1 MGTPM
6 ILSRDRI
13 LATHV
18 GSLPRSETL
27 SEMLIDREEG
37 KPLDEQQLADEMD
50 RAVRHVIA
58 KQAEAGIDVGNDGEQ
73 QRVGFQTYVPRRMS
87 GFAGES
93 KRRRGRDFEEFP
105 ELIQDLMRRFPKRS
119 RMQNAPEAQA
129 ELHYLD
135 LSALAEEIDRFRS
148 NAKAAGAFAESFMT
162 APSPGIIS
170 TTMLN
175 AYYDSQQSYLTAL
188 AREMRNEYLAIH
200 RAGLVLQIDAPD
212 LAMDRSMFYRDLAD
226 REFVKA
232 AEMHMAALNQAIDGI
247 PRDRVRLHC
256 CWGNWN
262 GPHLYD
268 VALDLILPVLY
279 QANVGALSIEFG
291 NPRHQHELE
300 ALRRNKLPDHMLLLP
315 GVVESNSNI
324 VEHPEVVARRL
335 EEAVSVVGDRER
347 VIASADCGFGTF
359 TNREYVIEPVVW
371 LKLKAL
377 RQGADIASTHLWGR
391 S

>member
-1 MGTPM
+1 M

-18 GSLPRSETL
+18 GSLPRGEAL

-73 QRVGFQTYVPRRMS
+73 QRVGFQTYVPRRMA

-105 ELIQDLMRRFPKRS
+105 ALVADLMRRFPKRS

-129 ELHYLD
+129 ALHYLD
-135 LSALAEEIDRFRS
+135 SSAITQEIDRFQK
-148 NAKAAGAFAESFMT
+148 NAKVAGAFAESFMT

-175 AYYDSQQSYLTAL
+175 AYYDSQQSYLSAL

-200 RAGLVLQIDAPD
+200 RGGLLLQIDAPD
-212 LAMDRSMFYRDLAD
+212 LAMDRSMFYQELSD
-226 REFVKA
+226 REFVKS
-232 AEMHMAALNQAIDGI
+232 AEMHVAALNQAIDGI

-291 NPRHQHELE
+291 NPRHQHELA
-300 ALRRNKLPDHMLLLP
+300 ALGRNKLPDHMLLLP

-335 EEAVSVVGDRER
+335 EEAVAVVGDRER

-377 RQGADIASTHLWGR
+377 RQGADIASTRLWGR
-391 S
+391 GAAS

>member
-1 MGTPM
+1 MT
-6 ILSRDRI
+6 LSQDRI
-13 LATHV
+13 LTTHV
-18 GSLPRSETL
+18 GSLPRSEVL

-37 KPLDEQQLADEMD
+37 KPLAEGQLAHEMD
-50 RAVRHVIA
+50 NAVRHVIA
-58 KQAEAGIDVGNDGEQ
+58 KQAEAGIDIGNDGEQ
-73 QRVGFQTYVPRRMS
+73 QRVGFQTYVPSRMS
-87 GFAGES
+87 GFGGQS

-105 ELIQDLMRRFPKRS
+105 ALVEDLYRRFPKRS

-129 ELHYLD
+129 ELHYLSTST
-135 LSALAEEIDRFRS
+135 LLAEIERFER
-148 NAKAAGAFAESFMT
+148 AAAESGAFVERFMT

-188 AREMRNEYLAIH
+188 AREMRNEYLAIY
-200 RAGLVLQIDAPD
+200 RSGLLLQIDAPD
-212 LAMDRSMFYRDLAD
+212 LAMDRSMFYRDLSD
-226 REFVKA
+226 REFVQA
-232 AEMHMAALNQAIDGI
+232 AEMHVAAINQAIEGI

-279 QANVGALSIEFG
+279 QANAGALSIEFG

-300 ALRRNKLPDHMLLLP
+300 ALRRHKLPDHMLLIP

-335 EEAVSVVGDRER
+335 QEAVAVVGHRER
-347 VIASADCGFGTF
+347 VIAGADCGFGTF

-377 RQGADIASTHLWGR
+377 RQGADIASARLWGKGAAG
-391 S
+391 

>member
-1 MGTPM
+1 M

-13 LATHV
+13 LVTHV
-18 GSLPRSETL
+18 GSLPRNEAL

-37 KPLDEQQLADEMD
+37 KPLSEQQFADEMD

-73 QRVGFQTYVPRRMS
+73 QRVGFQTYVPRRTS

-105 ELIQDLMRRFPKRS
+105 ELVQDLMRRFPKRS

-135 LSALAEEIDRFRS
+135 SSALTREIDRFQS
-148 NAKAAGAFAESFMT
+148 NAKAAGAFAEAFMT

-175 AYYDSQQSYLTAL
+175 AHYDSQQSYLSAL

-200 RAGLVLQIDAPD
+200 RGGLLLQIDAPD
-212 LAMDRSMFYRDLAD
+212 LAMDRSMFYQDLSD

-232 AEMHMAALNQAIDGI
+232 AEMHLAALNQAIDGI

-279 QANVGALSIEFG
+279 QANVGA
-291 NPRHQHELE
+291 R
-300 ALRRNKLPDHMLLLP
+300 
-315 GVVESNSNI
+315 
-324 VEHPEVVARRL
+324 
-335 EEAVSVVGDRER
+335 
-347 VIASADCGFGTF
+347 
-359 TNREYVIEPVVW
+359 
-371 LKLKAL
+371 
-377 RQGADIASTHLWGR
+377 
-391 S
+391 